1 MKLIF
6 VAFVDFHGVN
16 TTAWLI
22 SSYQCDVIKYVFGK
36 RGTKALVLLP
46 AKCTESVK
54 ENKN

>member
-46 AKCTESVK
+46 AKCRAFLNPLS
-54 ENKN
+54 